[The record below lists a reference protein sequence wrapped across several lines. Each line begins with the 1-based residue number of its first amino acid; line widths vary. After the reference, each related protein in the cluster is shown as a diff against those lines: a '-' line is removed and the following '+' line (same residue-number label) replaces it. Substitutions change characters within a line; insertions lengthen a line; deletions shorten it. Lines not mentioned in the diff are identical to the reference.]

1 MPRARYITYFIWSI
15 KHEGHKRCAL
25 PLANFDSDLL
35 PQAMGIYYTNNILL
49 IEERISHNTPFL
61 LIIIYILM
69 YVFCVSK
76 LCFCKFI
83 FEWNTNRKL
92 SIHVKILL
100 LWNNLSYYIFHFI
113 HTWPSVKR
121 LEKKNKA
128 FEIERACKFPKA
140 FVIPYEWAIEINFVM
155 CIASLYIFFMPP

>member
-1 MPRARYITYFIWSI
+1 MCSSLGEFWLRFIATS
-15 KHEGHKRCAL
+15 HG
-25 PLANFDSDLL
+25 
-35 PQAMGIYYTNNILL
+35 NILYKQYIANRRAYSDRL
-49 IEERISHNTPFL
+49 FSHITHV
-61 LIIIYILM
+61 LIIMIYILI
-69 YVFCVSK
+69 YALCFSK
-76 LCFCKFI
+76 LCFCKFV

-155 CIASLYIFFMPP
+155 YIASLYIFFMSP

>member
-15 KHEGHKRCAL
+15 KHEGHKRSAL
-25 PLANFDSDLL
+25 PLANCDSDLL
-35 PQAMGIYYTNNILL
+35 LQAMGIYYTNNILL
-49 IEERISHNTPFL
+49 IEE
-61 LIIIYILM
+61 LIPICFDNHDIYILI
-69 YVFCVSK
+69 YALCFSK
-76 LCFCKFI
+76 LCFFKFV

>member
-1 MPRARYITYFIWSI
+1 MCSSLGEFWLRFIATS
-15 KHEGHKRCAL
+15 HG
-25 PLANFDSDLL
+25 
-35 PQAMGIYYTNNILL
+35 NILYKQY
-49 IEERISHNTPFL
+49 IANIRAYYSHNRNFL

-76 LCFCKFI
+76 LCFCKFV

-155 CIASLYIFFMPP
+155 YIASLYIFFMSP